1 MTRQNE
7 TQELISLLIVKQLM
21 GTITGEEQQ
30 TLDEWRQQNAH
41 NEAAYQRLMDTDRQ
55 SVEYRRSRMTD
66 YRRPLADM
74 KRRLSAVMAEQTA
87 GGDVSEP
94 EAVSHGFRIAGS
106 KYFYLAA
113 AALLFLVGSV
123 IFYRGYQHM
132 QQETEQA
139 QVAQAD
145 IQPGRTQAVLTLDNG
160 KTVELGADETLNTRA
175 IAQVQQKAATQHAAP
190 NTLTTPRGGEFKV
203 TLEDGTEVWLNAQT
217 TLRYPET
224 FDGDERRVEVTG
236 EAYFKVAKNAEKP
249 FYVVSGGQEVRV
261 YGTEF
266 NVHAYQD
273 EPTIFTTLV
282 EGSISLKPVEGNRS
296 ELMLTP
302 GNQAVFSRSD
312 ASARVRKVDTEV
324 VTSWRSGVFVFENQN
339 LEQIMRTLSRWYNFE
354 YEFADQRVAQTEFMG
369 SIPRYGNFSEV
380 VDIFQKMGGIQL
392 VQHGSRVVISTKK

>member
-30 TLDEWRQQNAH
+30 TLDKWRQQNAH

-74 KRRLSAVMAEQTA
+74 KRRLSAVMAEQAA

-94 EAVSHGFRIAGS
+94 EAMSHGFRIAGS

-369 SIPRYGNFSEV
+369 SIPRYGSFNEV
-380 VDIFQKMGGIQL
+380 IDIFQKMGGIRL
-392 VQHGSRVVISTKK
+392 VQHGSKVVISAN

>member
-1 MTRQNE
+1 MAQMEEQN
-7 TQELISLLIVKQLM
+7 LISWLICKQM
-21 GTITGEEQQ
+21 IGTIDEEERMV
-30 TLDEWRQQNAH
+30 LDEWRKQNEH

-55 SVEYRRSRMTD
+55 TLELRRSQMTD

-74 KRRLSAVMAEQTA
+74 KRRLQ
-87 GGDVSEP
+87 GDKNESTSE
-94 EAVSHGFRIAGS
+94 ERNVWSMVRGS
-106 KYFYLAA
+106 KHVALAA

-123 IFYRGYQHM
+123 IFYRAYQNM
-132 QQETEQA
+132 EQQTTQQ
-139 QVAQAD
+139 QVAKAD
-145 IQPGRTQAVLTLDNG
+145 IQPGHTQAVLTLDNG
-160 KTVELGADETLNTRA
+160 KTVELGADQTINLKA
-175 IAQVQQKAATQHAAP
+175 IAQAQKSADGEQTAP
-190 NTLTTPRGGEFKV
+190 NTLSTPRGGEFKI
-203 TLEDGTEVWLNAQT
+203 TLEDGTEVWLNAET

-224 FDGDERRVEVTG
+224 FDGDERRVEVSG

-261 YGTEF
+261 LGTEF

-392 VQHGSRVVISTKK
+392 VQHGSRVIISTKK

>member
-1 MTRQNE
+1 MAQMEEQN
-7 TQELISLLIVKQLM
+7 LISWLICKQM
-21 GTITGEEQQ
+21 IGTIDEEERMV
-30 TLDEWRQQNAH
+30 LDEWRKQNEH

-55 SVEYRRSRMTD
+55 TLELRRSQMTD

-74 KRRLSAVMAEQTA
+74 KRRLQ
-87 GGDVSEP
+87 GDKNESTSE
-94 EAVSHGFRIAGS
+94 ERNVWSMVRGS
-106 KYFYLAA
+106 KHVALAA

-123 IFYRGYQHM
+123 IFYRAYQNM
-132 QQETEQA
+132 EQQTTQQ
-139 QVAQAD
+139 QVAKAD
-145 IQPGRTQAVLTLDNG
+145 IQPGHTQAVLTLDNG
-160 KTVELGADETLNTRA
+160 KTVELGADQTINLKA
-175 IAQVQQKAATQHAAP
+175 IAQAQKSADGEQTAP
-190 NTLTTPRGGEFKV
+190 NTLSTPRGGEFKI
-203 TLEDGTEVWLNAQT
+203 TLEDGTEVWLNAET

-224 FDGDERRVEVTG
+224 FDGDERRVEVSG

-261 YGTEF
+261 LGTEF

>member
-74 KRRLSAVMAEQTA
+74 KRRLSAVMAEQAA

-160 KTVELGADETLNTRA
+160 ETVELGADETLNTRA

-369 SIPRYGNFSEV
+369 SIPRYGSFSEV
-380 VDIFQKMGGIQL
+380 VDIFQKIGGIQL
-392 VQHGSRVVISTKK
+392 VQHGSRVVISTKE

>member
-1 MTRQNE
+1 MAQMEEQN
-7 TQELISLLIVKQLM
+7 LISWLICKQM
-21 GTITGEEQQ
+21 IGTIDEEERMV
-30 TLDEWRQQNAH
+30 LDEWRKQNEH

-55 SVEYRRSRMTD
+55 TLELRRSQMTD

-74 KRRLSAVMAEQTA
+74 KRRLQ
-87 GGDVSEP
+87 GDKNESTSE
-94 EAVSHGFRIAGS
+94 ERNVWSMVRGS
-106 KYFYLAA
+106 KHVALAA

-123 IFYRGYQHM
+123 IFYRAYQNM
-132 QQETEQA
+132 EQQTTQQ
-139 QVAQAD
+139 QVAKAD
-145 IQPGRTQAVLTLDNG
+145 IQPGHTQAVLTLDNG
-160 KTVELGADETLNTRA
+160 KTVELGADQTINLKA
-175 IAQVQQKAATQHAAP
+175 IAQAQKSADGEQTAP
-190 NTLTTPRGGEFKV
+190 NTLSTPRGGEFKI
-203 TLEDGTEVWLNAQT
+203 TLEDGTEVWLNAET

-224 FDGDERRVEVTG
+224 FDGDERRVEVSG

-261 YGTEF
+261 LGTEF

-324 VTSWRSGVFVFENQN
+324 VQWRVCV
-339 LEQIMRTLSRWYNFE
+339 
-354 YEFADQRVAQTEFMG
+354 
-369 SIPRYGNFSEV
+369 
-380 VDIFQKMGGIQL
+380 
-392 VQHGSRVVISTKK
+392 

>member
-1 MTRQNE
+1 MTRPNE

-74 KRRLSAVMAEQTA
+74 KRRLSAAMAEQAA

-160 KTVELGADETLNTRA
+160 ETVELGADETLNTRA

-224 FDGDERRVEVTG
+224 FDGDERRVEVSG

-266 NVHAYQD
+266 NVHAYND

-282 EGSISLKPVEGNRS
+282 EGSISLRPLNGNKS

-302 GNQAVFSRSD
+302 GNQSVFTRGD

-324 VTSWRSGVFVFENQN
+324 VTSWRHGVFVFEDQN

-354 YEFADQRVAQTEFMG
+354 YEFADAKVAQTEFMG
-369 SIPRYGNFSEV
+369 SIPRYGSFNEV
-380 VDIFQKMGGIQL
+380 IDIFKKMGGIHLTLQGTKVL
-392 VQHGSRVVISTKK
+392 ISAK

>member
-1 MTRQNE
+1 ME
-7 TQELISLLIVKQLM
+7 
-21 GTITGEEQQ
+21 
-30 TLDEWRQQNAH
+30 
-41 NEAAYQRLMDTDRQ
+41 
-55 SVEYRRSRMTD
+55 
-66 YRRPLADM
+66 
-74 KRRLSAVMAEQTA
+74 
-87 GGDVSEP
+87 VS
-94 EAVSHGFRIAGS
+94 
-106 KYFYLAA
+106 
-113 AALLFLVGSV
+113 
-123 IFYRGYQHM
+123 
-132 QQETEQA
+132 
-139 QVAQAD
+139 
-145 IQPGRTQAVLTLDNG
+145 
-160 KTVELGADETLNTRA
+160 
-175 IAQVQQKAATQHAAP
+175 
-190 NTLTTPRGGEFKV
+190 
-203 TLEDGTEVWLNAQT
+203 
-217 TLRYPET
+217 
-224 FDGDERRVEVTG
+224 G

>member
-74 KRRLSAVMAEQTA
+74 KRRLSAVMAEQAA

-160 KTVELGADETLNTRA
+160 ETVELGADETLNTRA

-369 SIPRYGNFSEV
+369 SIPRYGSFSEV
-380 VDIFQKMGGIQL
+380 VDIFQKIGGIQL

>member
-1 MTRQNE
+1 MIRPNE

-74 KRRLSAVMAEQTA
+74 KRRLSAVMAEQAA

-94 EAVSHGFRIAGS
+94 EAMSHGFRIAGS

-369 SIPRYGNFSEV
+369 SIPRYGSFNEV
-380 VDIFQKMGGIQL
+380 IDIFQKMGGIQL

>member
-1 MTRQNE
+1 MAQMEEQN
-7 TQELISLLIVKQLM
+7 LISWLICKQM
-21 GTITGEEQQ
+21 IGTIDEEERMV
-30 TLDEWRQQNAH
+30 LDEWRKQNEH

-55 SVEYRRSRMTD
+55 TLELRRSQMTD

-74 KRRLSAVMAEQTA
+74 KRRLQ
-87 GGDVSEP
+87 GDKNESTSE
-94 EAVSHGFRIAGS
+94 ERNVWSMVRGS
-106 KYFYLAA
+106 KHVALAA

-123 IFYRGYQHM
+123 IFYRAYQNM
-132 QQETEQA
+132 EQQTTQQ
-139 QVAQAD
+139 QVAKAD
-145 IQPGRTQAVLTLDNG
+145 IQPGHTQAVLTLDNG
-160 KTVELGADETLNTRA
+160 KTVELGADQTINLKA
-175 IAQVQQKAATQHAAP
+175 IAQAQKSADGEQTAP
-190 NTLTTPRGGEFKV
+190 NTLSTPRGGEFKI
-203 TLEDGTEVWLNAQT
+203 TLEDGTEVWLNAET

-224 FDGDERRVEVTG
+224 FDGDERRVEVSG

-261 YGTEF
+261 LGTEF

-369 SIPRYGNFSEV
+369 SIPRYGSFNEV
-380 VDIFQKMGGIQL
+380 IDIFQKMGGIQL